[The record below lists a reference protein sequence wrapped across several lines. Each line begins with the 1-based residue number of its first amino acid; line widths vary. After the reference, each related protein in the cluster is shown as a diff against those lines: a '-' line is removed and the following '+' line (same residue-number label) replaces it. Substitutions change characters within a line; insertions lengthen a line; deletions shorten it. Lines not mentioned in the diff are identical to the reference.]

1 LFFNGMRTR
10 ATLKGFTLIELVI
23 VVAIIAVLAAIA
35 VPNLIAAQTRA
46 KVSRVKA
53 DLRSAA
59 TCMETYAVDNNAYPE
74 PLLTLSTPIAY
85 ATDAYAP
92 DVFASRGG
100 WFALGYVQGRHGSD
114 PAFLQQFGV
123 VGATPAERSEL
134 AKQNYFVFSNGPD
147 HVDDALKY
155 PNEAFR
161 DVIRAPGAEL
171 GYFYDPTNGTLSRG
185 DIVRSSL
192 IQP

>member
-1 LFFNGMRTR
+1 MTAKAESR
-10 ATLKGFTLIELVI
+10 GFTLIELVI

-53 DLRSAA
+53 DLRAAA

-85 ATDAYAP
+85 ASDAYAP
-92 DVFASRGG
+92 DVFANRGG
-100 WFALGYVQGRHGSD
+100 WFALGYVQGRKAGD

-123 VGATPAERSEL
+123 VGATDAQRAE
-134 AKQNYFVFSNGPD
+134 ATTHNYFVFSNGPD

-161 DVIRAPGAEL
+161 AVTDAKGADL
-171 GYFYDPTNGTLSRG
+171 GYFYDPTNGTLSTG
-185 DIVRSSL
+185 DIVRSSR